1 MKSCEPVYPS
11 IGELFKDK
19 PSLDSMFNKKR
30 MHFPRKT
37 LPTIASKKREIGKQS
52 PYGDVTYEIEEVQ
65 QSLHDSLVLY
75 RKMMREC
82 ISDIKD
88 LPNLSIRELNSEI
101 HAIHF
106 KMSLFLEQEEE
117 FDDDDDGSSSS
128 VFSSDFDDDDD
139 NGEPNFSIPS
149 SVNIDELIEFEK
161 VCSTDNP
168 KGRIGKKR

>member
-1 MKSCEPVYPS
+1 MKSCEPVYKP

-19 PSLDSMFNKKR
+19 STLDLMFNRKR
-30 MHFPRKT
+30 MQFPRKT

-82 ISDIKD
+82 ISDIKN
-88 LPNLSIRELNSEI
+88 LPNLSIRELNGEI

-117 FDDDDDGSSSS
+117 FDDNDDSASSS
-128 VFSSDFDDDDD
+128 VFSSDFDEDDDD
-139 NGEPNFSIPS
+139 GDKGEPNFSIPS
-149 SVNIDELIEFEK
+149 SVDINELIEFEK
-161 VCSTDNP
+161 VCSTT
-168 KGRIGKKR
+168 IGQKR